1 MVSGFL
7 ISPNDHERIFSGLER
22 EIRIWSKVGAA
33 TTGLKM
39 FRISWFIRDS
49 NSTKRKRSAGVPP
62 AEKGA
67 GETPALRHH
76 QLFSSSTL
84 RPSERISL
92 TSTLKLSGIPA
103 SNASSPRTID
113 S

>member
-7 ISPNDHERIFSGLER
+7 ISPNDQERILSGEAS
-22 EIRIWSKVGAA
+22 EMRIWSKVGAA

-39 FRISWFIRDS
+39 LRTSWFIDMLLIS
-49 NSTKRKRSAGVPP
+49 SSPANERSEAVPGIHLKVQCAWVP
-62 AEKGA
+62 G
-67 GETPALRHH
+67 TPLRAPGDDGSD

-92 TSTLKLSGIPA
+92 
-103 SNASSPRTID
+103 
-113 S
+113 